1 MKRKWAVALVVAAI
15 VVGLVAVRVK
25 RARERAGAPTLSPA
39 AVTVQV
45 ATVRQGTVT
54 ETRRFLGEVS
64 GAEEAALSSRIL
76 APVIT
81 VAVREGDQVR
91 RGQELVRLEAG
102 ELENAVQAAAA
113 GVSSADVGFTT
124 QRDASARDRVLF
136 EAKAISQEDWDR
148 SRANEAAAE
157 SRLLAAREG
166 LDAARRRRDYAVIAA
181 PFDGVVAR
189 RDVDPG
195 DLAVPGKALLTLV
208 RRGGVRVRVKL
219 PAELL
224 TGVAVGGALALDAP
238 EARVEARITRVFPAM
253 DASHLATVEAE
264 LTAPPP
270 GLVSGATVGVDVPV
284 AAPATGWVVPERA
297 LLEGEAGAFVFRVS
311 NGRAHP
317 VSVRV
322 ASRSREAV
330 VVTGPL
336 QDRDRLIVAQPSRL
350 MTLAD
355 GSPVT
360 IIEDGQR

>member
-1 MKRKWAVALVVAAI
+1 VTRRWVVVLAVAAI
-15 VVGLVAVRVK
+15 FVGLAAVRVK
-25 RARERAGAPTLSPA
+25 RAREKAGAPTLAPTPEA
-39 AVTVQV
+39 VQV
-45 ATVRQGTVT
+45 ATVREGTVT

-64 GAEEAALSSRIL
+64 GAEEAALSARIL
-76 APVIT
+76 APVT
-81 VAVREGDQVR
+81 AVAVREGDQVR

-113 GVSSADVGFTT
+113 GVSAADVAFAT

-148 SRANEAAAE
+148 SRASEAAAE

-181 PFDGVVAR
+181 PFDGVVAS

-195 DLAVPGKALLTLV
+195 DLAAPGKALLTLV

-224 TGVAVGGALALDAP
+224 AGVAVGRSLALDAP
-238 EARVEARITRVFPAM
+238 EAPVEARITRVFPAM

-264 LTAPPP
+264 LAAPPP

-284 AAPATGWVVPERA
+284 ATAAGWVVPERA

-311 NGRAHP
+311 DGRAHP
-317 VSVRV
+317 VSVHV
-322 ASRSREAV
+322 ASRSPEAAV
-330 VVTGPL
+330 VSGPL
-336 QDRDRLIVAQPSRL
+336 RDRDRVIVAQPSRL

-360 IIEDGQR
+360 IVEDGQR

>member
-1 MKRKWAVALVVAAI
+1 VV
-15 VVGLVAVRVK
+15 R
-25 RARERAGAPTLSPA
+25 
-39 AVTVQV
+39 V
-45 ATVRQGTVT
+45 ATVREGTVT

-76 APVIT
+76 APVT
-81 VAVREGDQVR
+81 AVAVREGDPVR

-113 GVSSADVGFTT
+113 GVSAADVAFAT

-157 SRLLAAREG
+157 SRLVAAREG
-166 LDAARRRRDYAVIAA
+166 LDAARRRRDYAVVAA

-195 DLAVPGKALLTLV
+195 DLAAPGKALLTLV

-238 EARVEARITRVFPAM
+238 EAPVEARITRVFPAM

-264 LTAPPP
+264 VATPPA

-284 AAPATGWVVPERA
+284 AAPAAGWVVPERA
-297 LLEGEAGAFVFRVS
+297 LLEGETGAFVFRVRE
-311 NGRAHP
+311 GCVHP
-317 VSVRV
+317 VSVHV
-322 ASRSREAV
+322 ASRSQEGAV
-330 VVTGPL
+330 VSGPL
-336 QDRDRLIVAQPSRL
+336 QDRDRVIVAQPSRL
-350 MTLAD
+350 MTLAE
-355 GSPVT
+355 GTPVT
-360 IIEDGQR
+360 IVEGAGR